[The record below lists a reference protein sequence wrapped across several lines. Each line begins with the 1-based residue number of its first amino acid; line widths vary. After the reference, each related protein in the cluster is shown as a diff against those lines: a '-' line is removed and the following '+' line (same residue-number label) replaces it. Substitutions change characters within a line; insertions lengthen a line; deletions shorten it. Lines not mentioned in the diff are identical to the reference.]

1 MTDAEFRKKVLRQF
15 ELLNERLD
23 SIDQR
28 LESVETDVH
37 TIKTV
42 LQIDEQIE
50 NLRTLRHRPPTAT
63 PAS

>member
-28 LESVETDVH
+28 LEAVETDVH

-50 NLRTLRHRPPTAT
+50 NLRTLRRRPPTAT